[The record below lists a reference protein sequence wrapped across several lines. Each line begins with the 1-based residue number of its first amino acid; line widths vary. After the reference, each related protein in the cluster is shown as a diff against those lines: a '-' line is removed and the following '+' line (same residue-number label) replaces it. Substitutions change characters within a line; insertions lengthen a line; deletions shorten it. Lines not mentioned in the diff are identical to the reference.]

1 MVTSQ
6 CRNMPQA
13 EAATTGPTTAATT
26 GATWLTSWQSCK
38 HISKHFA
45 EPDCDLT
52 WPGPDQGCRCR
63 CCCCCCCCRCVAD
76 TNCSLLYLYHEQPWQ
91 QQLPVIKN
99 AGTLRGAGPQE
110 ARNVARRGRHKARMR
125 QERGKRRQK

>member
-1 MVTSQ
+1 M
-6 CRNMPQA
+6 
-13 EAATTGPTTAATT
+13 
-26 GATWLTSWQSCK
+26 
-38 HISKHFA
+38 
-45 EPDCDLT
+45 
-52 WPGPDQGCRCR
+52 
-63 CCCCCCCCRCVAD
+63 AD

-125 QERGKRRQK
+125 QERGKNEARLAAAKEAALEVNFLGDKVTKNTNLSREGAITCCHSRGRGVAGGKYKGGGNI